1 MTRPARRARGI
12 AATLV
17 VVALATTGCSGS
29 DDAPEAAAAPSSTAA
44 PAPVVRTAVS
54 FGTITG
60 RLPARSRDRVK
71 TQVRDVVDRWAHA
84 AYLGGAYPRRDFTR
98 AWPGFTAGA
107 RDEARRD
114 RALMS
119 NQDIARRIDGVR
131 PRRSR
136 VRLDVLAV
144 HQRPVGITARV
155 LLAFRTTGRL
165 ARRVTVRGDLYLTYT
180 RRGWQVF
187 GYDISKGAR

>member
-1 MTRPARRARGI
+1 MTRPARRARAS
-12 AATLV
+12 AATML
-17 VVALATTGCSGS
+17 VVALAATACSGS
-29 DDAPEAAAAPSSTAA
+29 HDAPGAAAAPSSTAR
-44 PAPVVRTAVS
+44 PAPVVKTAVS

-60 RLPARSRDRVK
+60 RLPASSRDRLK
-71 TQVRDVVDRWAHA
+71 KQVRDVVDGWADA
-84 AYLGGAYPRRDFTR
+84 AYLGGTYPRRDFTR

-107 RDEARRD
+107 REDAHRD

-131 PRRSR
+131 PRRSK

-155 LLAFRTTGRL
+155 LLGFRTTGEL
-165 ARRVTVRGDLYLTYT
+165 VRRVTVRGDLYLTYT

>member
-155 LLAFRTTGRL
+155 LLAFRTTGDL
-165 ARRVTVRGDLYLTYT
+165 VRRVTVRGDLYLTYT
-180 RRGWQVF
+180 RCGWAPSDSCWRSQR
-187 GYDISKGAR
+187 S